1 MKRRTRI
8 LFDAVGNIADNSTQ
22 PLFARI
28 EMGLLLAICEAASA
42 DETEIGNNPI
52 LDDAIE
58 AVATVIQS
66 RHYDSKD
73 KLKVEDIEHCPPSNS
88 DWLVA
93 FDKYS
98 LTSQRIKIL
107 SQAIA
112 QSEPCSDCGT
122 VFRTSIVSGQLVTDE
137 VIPLQIDGIY
147 KVVCHNCRLFYS

>member
-1 MKRRTRI
+1 MKLRTRI
-8 LFDAVGNIADNSTQ
+8 LFGAVSNIAENSAQ

-28 EMGLLLAICEAASA
+28 QMGLLLAICEAASA

-73 KLKVEDIEHCPPSNS
+73 RLKVEDIEHYPPSNS
-88 DWLVA
+88 DWLAA

-98 LTSQRIKIL
+98 TLNQRIKIL

-122 VFRTSIVSGQLVTDE
+122 VFGTSIVSGKLVTDE
-137 VIPLQIDGIY
+137 VIPLEIDGTD
-147 KVVCHNCRLFYS
+147 KVLCHQCRLLYG